1 MKLCTEKRGYVIFL
15 NINLEYY
22 GVFMDNFTNDMYN
35 FIIENSMIESGDGI
49 VVGVSGGADS
59 VCLLLALCELKEKL
73 EISRLVAVHVNHMI
87 RGEEADEDEE
97 FVKELCEQNKI
108 EFISYSKDIPVYA
121 AAKKLTIEEAGRLFR
136 YECFEK
142 AQREYSCNKIAV
154 AHNKNDLSETV
165 IFNMI
170 RGTGLKG
177 MSGIMPVRGN
187 VIRPILGMT
196 RGNIE
201 EYLAKREQVFR
212 VDSTNSELDY
222 TRNKIRHIIIPAMEE
237 INSGAIKHICQ
248 IADEA
253 KRSYSFIHE
262 QALDGYDADVED
274 DGFGKSVTLDV
285 NQLYT
290 FSPVLQEHVVH
301 EAIGKVAGEKKN
313 ITRNHIMS
321 VVSLIYQ
328 DTGRQV
334 ELPYNIKSRKSYDKI
349 IISNKIS
356 QGLDFNITIDKEGSY
371 IIPGWGSIDVS
382 FEDKPSSIEVS
393 KKIYTKMA
401 DYGKIKDGLCIRTP
415 ADGDYIV
422 IDSKGSTKKLSRV
435 FIDNKIDRQMRN
447 NWPILANDKEVLW
460 VLGLRYSESC
470 KIQEDTKHIIHLDY
484 KRKGE

>member
-1 MKLCTEKRGYVIFL
+1 
-15 NINLEYY
+15 
-22 GVFMDNFTNDMYN
+22 MDNFTNELYN
-35 FIIENSMIESGDGI
+35 FIIENSMVNSGDAI

-59 VCLLLALCELKEKL
+59 VCLLLALHELKDKL
-73 EISRLVAVHVNHMI
+73 GISRLVAVHVNHMI

-97 FVKELCEQNKI
+97 FVRELCDKYKI
-108 EFISYSKDIPVYA
+108 EFISYHKDIPVYA
-121 AAKKLTIEEAGRLFR
+121 AASKLTIEEAGRIFR

-142 AQREYSCNKIAV
+142 ALEENACNKIAV
-154 AHNKNDLSETV
+154 AHNKNDLAETV

-201 EYLAKREQVFR
+201 EYLARKEQNFR
-212 VDSTNSELDY
+212 VDSTNSQLDY
-222 TRNKIRHIIIPAMEE
+222 TRNKIRHVIFPAMED
-237 INSGAIKHICQ
+237 INSGALKHICQ
-248 IADEA
+248 IAEEA

-262 QALDGYDADVED
+262 QALDGYDADID
-274 DGFGKSVTLDV
+274 DDSFGKSITLDV

-290 FSPVLQEHVVH
+290 FNPVLQEHVVH
-301 EAIGKVAGEKKN
+301 EAIGNVAGEKKN

-328 DTGRQV
+328 DTGRLV
-334 ELPYNIKSRKSYDKI
+334 ELPYNIKARKSYDKI
-349 IISNKIS
+349 IISNKES
-356 QGLDFNITIDKEGSY
+356 QELDFNIRIDGEGSY
-371 IIPGWGSIDVS
+371 VIPGWGEVEVS
-382 FEDKPSSIEVS
+382 FENKTSAIEVS

-401 DYGKIKDGLCIRTP
+401 DYDKIKDGLCIRTP

-422 IDSKGSTKKLSRV
+422 IDTKGSTKKLSRV
-435 FIDNKIDRQMRN
+435 FIDNKIDRQMRSS
-447 NWPILANDKEVLW
+447 WPILANDKEVLW

-470 KIQEDTKHIIHLDY
+470 KIQDDTQCIIHLDY